1 MKKLY
6 VRTTMTI
13 PEVGTATHIAEL
25 EEINAEAC
33 SMLRMIALAP
43 NDSIVGAAT
52 SETSVGNA
60 EVPQRVV
67 PHPDTYDAF
76 PDVNAE
82 LIDAF
87 QFHSL
92 WTEAIALYGDF

>member
-52 SETSVGNA
+52 PETSVGNA

-67 PHPDTYDAF
+67 PPPATYDAF
-76 PDVNAE
+76 PDINAE